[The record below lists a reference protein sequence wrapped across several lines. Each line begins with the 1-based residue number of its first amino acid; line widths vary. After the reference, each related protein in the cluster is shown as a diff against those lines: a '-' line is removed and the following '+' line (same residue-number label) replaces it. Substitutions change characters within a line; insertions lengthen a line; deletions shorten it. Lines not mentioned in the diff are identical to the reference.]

1 MTSNGLFPALNQ
13 GKKFSKY
20 QGKIVRS
27 LENKIEG
34 FENNDQL
41 ASRTNELIAQH
52 TATMSQKET
61 QQSLRQQY
69 ESTLQQ
75 YTDLLNTVSGTTSS
89 YLSRISPSNPYL
101 NKMVQFSTGELCY
114 VTGQGVAKLIPNK
127 TVQSSIAALVA
138 AKPTQLT
145 IPWLA
150 AYNVP
155 GTQIP
160 TSPPLV
166 SGTNVAM
173 NQSLGNEGSNVF
185 VNDFLPADAKSSYL
199 GCYKHNNT
207 LTFIGDAPPAAA
219 EPVVIENGSFNQPV
233 LGSNTF
239 KYLTSSTDVPG
250 WKFDNAVLM
259 NRSTE
264 WDFPMPYPNGDQC
277 VSLQNSASISQSIK
291 LSMGVAYTLT
301 FWACGRNCCT
311 GDKANPLSVNITT
324 TSNGWVTQG
333 YGCKPTINQWT
344 QFSYTFTVP
353 TSNVFLLQ
361 FAGTNGQYNGDQSS
375 AIQNIT
381 IASSRTA
388 PPGGTYTYDQCKQA
402 AIEQG
407 YSYFGLQNVNTS
419 KSTGYCAVSNSLPAF
434 QQYGEATVPNQQTVA
449 WSSKTSGQPGNTAT
463 LSRTG
468 SLQVVDSTGKAVYSS
483 PSSTKEPSNY
493 LGCYG
498 DQPSRAM
505 STFVNNGAQQ
515 YNLQQCEQAA
525 KQGGYSFFALQ
536 NSTSGTNAQC
546 ALGNSSTEAMKY
558 GQATNCTQIA
568 DGSWSGGGLSNAL
581 YTTSNPVSNYTLVI
595 SDDRL
600 QVLRG
605 TSPSDN
611 QGLIWEVKLD
621 KGQPNANYVAS
632 KGKFGQNWIASGQ
645 TLAAGDW
652 IGSPNGY
659 AVLLMQADGN
669 LVAQTFKMAP
679 NCQKMSDG
687 MMGGGMAANA
697 AYSLNKVARP
707 DNIGK
712 VAFIDANAE
721 LHAYPDTNQSY
732 TNTYTLKKGVYTPGS
747 DIPGASFADTTV
759 EKCEETCNA
768 NTECAGF
775 VTNAAGNY
783 CWPQTKKMFPFGGK
797 GVPNADRNSYIR
809 NRVPTNP
816 PSGVSQNT
824 HNIDTVTYQQYP
836 NGGAIGDNKYGVAK
850 ATTAQ
855 QQQLDQLQTRLTT
868 LSKQMGS
875 TTKGFR
881 TGTSAAGAQS
891 QQNVDGLNAYLHDL
905 QYTND
910 NIDMLSSTNELQNIV
925 NDSDIVVLQ
934 KNYDYLFWSILAA
947 GTVLVAMNI

>member
-1 MTSNGLFPALNQ
+1 
-13 GKKFSKY
+13 
-20 QGKIVRS
+20 
-27 LENKIEG
+27 
-34 FENNDQL
+34 
-41 ASRTNELIAQH
+41 
-52 TATMSQKET
+52 
-61 QQSLRQQY
+61 
-69 ESTLQQ
+69 
-75 YTDLLNTVSGTTSS
+75 
-89 YLSRISPSNPYL
+89 
-101 NKMVQFSTGELCY
+101 
-114 VTGQGVAKLIPNK
+114 
-127 TVQSSIAALVA
+127 
-138 AKPTQLT
+138 
-145 IPWLA
+145 
-150 AYNVP
+150 
-155 GTQIP
+155 
-160 TSPPLV
+160 
-166 SGTNVAM
+166 
-173 NQSLGNEGSNVF
+173 
-185 VNDFLPADAKSSYL
+185 
-199 GCYKHNNT
+199 
-207 LTFIGDAPPAAA
+207 
-219 EPVVIENGSFNQPV
+219 
-233 LGSNTF
+233 
-239 KYLTSSTDVPG
+239 
-250 WKFDNAVLM
+250 
-259 NRSTE
+259 
-264 WDFPMPYPNGDQC
+264 
-277 VSLQNSASISQSIK
+277 
-291 LSMGVAYTLT
+291 
-301 FWACGRNCCT
+301 
-311 GDKANPLSVNITT
+311 
-324 TSNGWVTQG
+324 
-333 YGCKPTINQWT
+333 
-344 QFSYTFTVP
+344 
-353 TSNVFLLQ
+353 
-361 FAGTNGQYNGDQSS
+361 
-375 AIQNIT
+375 
-381 IASSRTA
+381 
-388 PPGGTYTYDQCKQA
+388 
-402 AIEQG
+402 
-407 YSYFGLQNVNTS
+407 
-419 KSTGYCAVSNSLPAF
+419 
-434 QQYGEATVPNQQTVA
+434 
-449 WSSKTSGQPGNTAT
+449 
-463 LSRTG
+463 
-468 SLQVVDSTGKAVYSS
+468 
-483 PSSTKEPSNY
+483 
-493 LGCYG
+493 
-498 DQPSRAM
+498 M